1 MALYIGIMS
10 GTSLDGLDICLVDI
24 QQDIRLLDSQFLDFP
39 ASLRQELLELCQ
51 PCSNELVRLS
61 VAEQEWARLAAC
73 GIQLILQRQTLS
85 PSDIIAIGSHGQTI
99 RHQPE
104 LGFSVQI
111 GAPALL
117 AELTGITVTSHFRQ
131 RDLAAGGQGAPLVPA
146 FHQWLFARHQ
156 QATAVLNI
164 GGFSNVSFLLP
175 DQPVSGFDCGP
186 GNVLLDAWIQ
196 KIKQRPYD
204 KSGAWARSGR
214 VNQSLLQQLL
224 QQPYFAIRGPKSTGR
239 ELFNLD
245 WLEQH
250 LTQHS
255 AVSSEDVQATLTELT
270 AISIARSILEQ
281 QLPIQTVAV
290 CGGGAHNSYLLERLS
305 RLLPGIEVTTT
316 CSLGVPADWMEAMAF
331 AWLAHCCL
339 AGVPANRPEVT
350 GARGLR
356 VLGAVYP
363 V

>member
-146 FHQWLFARHQ
+146 FHQWLFANNL
-156 QATAVLNI
+156 QASAILNI

-175 DQPVSGFDCGP
+175 GQPVSGFDSGP

-196 KIKQRPYD
+196 KNKNLPYD
-204 KSGAWARSGR
+204 KNGDWARSGQI
-214 VNQSLLQQLL
+214 NQSLLQLLL
-224 QQPYFAIRGPKSTGR
+224 QQPYFAIGGPKSTGR
-239 ELFNLD
+239 ELFNLG

-250 LTQHS
+250 LTQLDVIS
-255 AVSSEDVQATLTELT
+255 AEDVQATLAELT
-270 AISIARSILEQ
+270 AVSISSSILEQ
-281 QLPIQTVAV
+281 QLLLQTLAV
-290 CGGGAHNSYLLERLS
+290 CGGGAHNSYLLERLAQ
-305 RLLPGIEVTTT
+305 LLPGITVTITD
-316 CSLGVPADWMEAMAF
+316 SLGVPADWMEAMAF